1 MKTPLA
7 ALQIGSNLSLK
18 LIKSNNVSEIG
29 TVLQEMSNATAM
41 AVTFLDSL
49 CVRCT
54 VLVYFSLIYR
64 TACCCSCTESSVVI
78 KSVYRSAAMLD
89 RGDTVLEPTQTTV
102 SIPEV
107 INSALGA
114 CKLWC
119 TKAVTLTSNGESP
132 MLAV

>member
-1 MKTPLA
+1 M
-7 ALQIGSNLSLK
+7 
-18 LIKSNNVSEIG
+18 
-29 TVLQEMSNATAM
+29 
-41 AVTFLDSL
+41 
-49 CVRCT
+49 
-54 VLVYFSLIYR
+54 
-64 TACCCSCTESSVVI
+64 VI